1 MAKKIM
7 KKTTNKAVEADYLL
21 ELKDNLIMELYDRSS
36 KKKKKYSVKITA
48 CDALVVYGTIVFYED
63 KDGDERAFLSLPS
76 WKDKDGE
83 RHSQAYIF
91 DKNILEQIN
100 EFISSELIEE

>member
-1 MAKKIM
+1 MAKKTS

-21 ELKDNLIMELYDRSS
+21 ELKDNLIMELYDRST

-63 KDGDERAFLSLPS
+63 KVGDERAFLSLPN
-76 WKDKDGE
+76 WIDKDDK
-83 RHSQAYIF
+83 RHSQAFIF
-91 DKNILEQIN
+91 DKDILEQIE

>member
-1 MAKKIM
+1 MAKKTS

-21 ELKDNLIMELYDRSS
+21 ELKDNLIMELYDRST

-48 CDALVVYGTIVFYED
+48 CNALVVYGTIVFYYN
-63 KDGDERAFLSLPS
+63 KDGDEYAFLSLPN

-83 RHSQAYIF
+83 RHPYAFIF
-91 DKNILEQIN
+91 DKDILEQIK

>member
-1 MAKKIM
+1 MAKKTT
-7 KKTTNKAVEADYLL
+7 KKTTNKVVEADYLL

-48 CDALVVYGTIVFYED
+48 CDALVVYGTIVFYKD
-63 KDGDERAFLSLPS
+63 KDGDKRAFLSLPN

-83 RHSQAYIF
+83 RHSQAFIF
-91 DKNILEQIN
+91 DKEILEQIE